1 MRSWQLQGRSW
12 GRWPPQPPTQVGSGR
27 QDGSPCTSHLE
38 EATPTQGLSCGA
50 AAFPGRWGCWGLVAC
65 SASEASLLGRAVP
78 GGSQTFPRSVRPGGD
93 WGQRFMA
100 TAGGWGGRLCARHHR
115 EQVRPGLGGDA
126 GPLPWLPLFCLS
138 LDCVSRV
145 RSGLS
150 PTLMG
155 LQRPG
160 RGASSWRLGFP
171 GCNVDA
177 SAPGRCA
184 WMCVMKTRCGKRNVS
199 RG

>member
-27 QDGSPCTSHLE
+27 QGGSPCTSHLE

-93 WGQRFMA
+93 WGQRFMT

-160 RGASSWRLGFP
+160 RGASSWHLGFP

>member
-65 SASEASLLGRAVP
+65 SASEASLLGRAAP

-93 WGQRFMA
+93 WGQRFMT
-100 TAGGWGGRLCARHHR
+100 TAGGWGGQAL
-115 EQVRPGLGGDA
+115 RP
-126 GPLPWLPLFCLS
+126 
-138 LDCVSRV
+138 
-145 RSGLS
+145 S
-150 PTLMG
+150 PQGTG
-155 LQRPG
+155 ETRPG
-160 RGASSWRLGFP
+160 RRCRTAPLAPLVLSEPGLCVQGEERPFAHPDGAAETWQRGVLLAPWFP
-171 GCNVDA
+171 
-177 SAPGRCA
+177 
-184 WMCVMKTRCGKRNVS
+184 WL
-199 RG
+199 